1 MVMNDRYEL
10 ERLNEAWNEAYR
22 RVDMIALAAILA
34 DDWVGILASGDVF
47 SKTQLLETVP
57 NNPPSNLEFS
67 GFELH
72 QFADTAVTRGV
83 LQVTS
88 SEFTVSQ
95 RFMRVWAKRE
105 GHWQAVAVQV
115 ALISETTPN

>member
-1 MVMNDRYEL
+1 MMNDQHEL

-22 RVDMIALAAILA
+22 RVDMNALVAILA
-34 DDWVGILASGDVF
+34 DDWVGILGSGEAIT
-47 SKTQLLETVP
+47 KTQLLEHVP
-57 NNPPSNLEFS
+57 NNPPTTFEFS

-83 LQVTS
+83 VRVIAG
-88 SEFTVSQ
+88 EFNVLQ
-95 RFMRVWAKRE
+95 RFMRVWAKRD

-115 ALISETTPN
+115 ALISETTPD

>member
-1 MVMNDRYEL
+1 MNDQHEL
-10 ERLNEAWNEAYR
+10 EALNEVWNEAYR

-34 DDWVGILASGDVF
+34 DDWVGILGSGEAIT
-47 SKTQLLETVP
+47 KTQLLETVP

-83 LQVTS
+83 VRVIAG
-88 SEFTVSQ
+88 EFNV
-95 RFMRVWAKRE
+95 
-105 GHWQAVAVQV
+105 
-115 ALISETTPN
+115 L

>member
-1 MVMNDRYEL
+1 MNDRHEL

-22 RVDMIALAAILA
+22 RVDMISLAAILA
-34 DDWVGILASGDVF
+34 DDWVGILGSGDVF
-47 SKTQLLETVP
+47 TKTQLLETVP

-83 LQVTS
+83 VRVTS

-115 ALISETTPN
+115 ALISETTAK

>member
-1 MVMNDRYEL
+1 MNDKHEL
-10 ERLNEAWNEAYR
+10 ETLNEAWNEAYR
-22 RVDMIALAAILA
+22 RVDMSSLAAILA
-34 DDWVGILASGDVF
+34 NDWVGILASGDVF
-47 SKTQLLETVP
+47 TKTQLLETVP

-83 LQVTS
+83 VRVIS
-88 SEFTVSQ
+88 GEFNVLQ
-95 RFMRVWAKRE
+95 RFMRVWAKRD

-115 ALISETTPN
+115 ALISEMVLN